1 MGSSGLKKEP
11 ARERETREGEVPSP
25 LACLPLARPFFFA
38 PTISKRRCKVSTIVR
53 RLQPA
58 RPLGSLFR
66 RSVGRTC
73 LSFFFSAVSCRAFL
87 EPCRVNVKRLLP
99 INGGIHDALTTI
111 REAYMTALNKNSK
124 MEDKSEVCKQ

>member
-1 MGSSGLKKEP
+1 M
-11 ARERETREGEVPSP
+11 
-25 LACLPLARPFFFA
+25 
-38 PTISKRRCKVSTIVR
+38 STIVR
-53 RLQPA
+53 KLQPA

-73 LSFFFSAVSCRAFL
+73 LSIFFSAVSCRAFL

-111 REAYMTALNKNSK
+111 REAYMTVLNKNSK
-124 MEDKSEVCKQ
+124 MEDKSEVRKQ

>member
-1 MGSSGLKKEP
+1 MSALTLTLTLKQHYNKK
-11 ARERETREGEVPSP
+11 RETSTPTPTSAP
-25 LACLPLARPFFFA
+25 LFTDTSTKFFF
-38 PTISKRRCKVSTIVR
+38 SRCKVSTIVR
-53 RLQPA
+53 KLQPA

-73 LSFFFSAVSCRAFL
+73 LSIFFSAVSCRAFL

-111 REAYMTALNKNSK
+111 REAYMTVLNKNSK
-124 MEDKSEVCKQ
+124 MEEKSEVCKQ